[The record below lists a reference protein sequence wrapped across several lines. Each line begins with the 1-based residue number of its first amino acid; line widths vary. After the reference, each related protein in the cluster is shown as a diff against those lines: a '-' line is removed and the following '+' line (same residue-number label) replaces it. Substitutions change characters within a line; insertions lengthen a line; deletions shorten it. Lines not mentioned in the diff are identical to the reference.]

1 MESADSLCLIVR
13 FGGKLVQVGLLSKNI
28 AIDNIL
34 AALKHL
40 QILYSYN
47 GTVEDLKQCLKLI
60 ASGDLKPQVVK
71 GELADFPKALDD
83 LHHGRVRSRIA
94 LVP

>member
-1 MESADSLCLIVR
+1 MLE
-13 FGGKLVQVGLLSKNI
+13 KNI
-28 AIDNIL
+28 TIDNYL
-34 AALKHL
+34 VVRKHL
-40 QILYSYN
+40 KILCSYG
-47 GTVEDLKQCLKLI
+47 GTMEDLKQCLKLI

-71 GELADFPKALDD
+71 GKLADFPKALDD